1 MYYEHVIKELNK
13 MVDSIDSIKERNV
26 KINEEIKPDCVIF
39 RKKSNELKKKINAI
53 ANQVKSEETVLMN
66 SIKKKNT
73 KKDWEQL
80 LDFKLNIGKL
90 DLQRSKTYDEFKDK
104 RKKHYEKIAP
114 KVKEKRQGN
123 KKIITIT
130 EDIFE
135 RIRRK

>member
-13 MVDSIDSIKERNV
+13 MVNSIDSIKERNV
-26 KINEEIKPDCVIF
+26 KINEEIKPDCVVF

-80 LDFKLNIGKL
+80 LDFKLKIHSL
-90 DLQRSKTYDEFKDK
+90 DRTRYTLFESFKDK
-104 RKKHYEKIAP
+104 RKKHYEAIAP

-135 RIRRK
+135 RIKKK

>member
-1 MYYEHVIKELNK
+1 M
-13 MVDSIDSIKERNV
+13 
-26 KINEEIKPDCVIF
+26 
-39 RKKSNELKKKINAI
+39 
-53 ANQVKSEETVLMN
+53 
-66 SIKKKNT
+66 KKNT

>member
-39 RKKSNELKKKINAI
+39 RKKSGELKKKINAV
-53 ANQVKSEETVLMN
+53 AKQVKLEETVLMN
-66 SIKKKNT
+66 SIMKKNT